1 MDFNDALDYLDFE
14 SFTLIQNGTTAQ
26 STVYEGQK
34 TDTGVHLEYY
44 IYDEYWDNSISGYAE
59 NRFTIREIDGD
70 ETLYKEISALFGKCR
85 VDKWSGFHGE
95 NPPGTLDGSSM
106 RFEAILS
113 DGAKV
118 NASGTN
124 NFPKNYRAFSNSIH
138 DLITVTK
145 ISSRTFTDGSTYE
158 ITLPE
163 SWVNVVSA
171 KFSEGLISFSVKQ
184 NDGKDI
190 SFFIIDNSEYG
201 YSSDTYTG
209 RIEAGR
215 LVSKDDVRFITIR
228 DNYSLSSYLDKLPEE
243 VKQISDTYEEDKQ
256 AIINSLHG
264 INGYELQK
272 EDGSTL
278 YMREAEELAENAKM
292 YWLYLNFAGE
302 YSGGIQP
309 TEINGRNYKIIFPKD
324 YAVSSIDDVY
334 NILLNVFSK
343 DFTTK
348 VIDEAVKNKD
358 LIEHNDEVYVA
369 YKKAIKPQSYNS
381 WVNSVID
388 EGDGKFTIVM
398 DVKMPDSDEPVN
410 INLPVEKN
418 EDGKFVFTDYPYWD
432 KSE

>member
-14 SFTLIQNGTTAQ
+14 SFKLIQNGTTAQ

-44 IYDEYWDNSISGYAE
+44 IYDEYWDNSISGYTE

-113 DGAKV
+113 NGAKV

-158 ITLPE
+158 IALPE

-171 KFSEGLISFSVKQ
+171 KFSEGFISFSVKQ
-184 NDGKDI
+184 NDGKEI

-215 LVSKDDVRFITIR
+215 LVSKDNVRFITIR

-243 VKQISDTYEEDKQ
+243 VKQISETYEEDKQ
-256 AIINSLHG
+256 AIIDSLHG
-264 INGYELQK
+264 INGYEFKK

-278 YMREAEELAENAKM
+278 YMREAEELAENANM

-309 TEINGRNYKIIFPKD
+309 TKINGRNYKIIFPKD
-324 YAVSSIDDVY
+324 YSVSSIDDVY

-343 DFTTK
+343 DFATK

-358 LIEHNDEVYVA
+358 LIEYNDEVYVA